1 MKESTMLRHSD
12 FSTRWLGR
20 LLLLGYLLLPG
31 SCGSDGSGGGGGGGS
46 QTTSIEKIYARATT
60 TLAIEVDYQTGAEP
74 YTGTLLTMD
83 TWNIFGVNA
92 NALFKNQ
99 KTLQVPTTLAAM
111 QALSDITA
119 TTFTSQQV
127 LDIATK
133 HRDQADTADRAT
145 FYIVFLNGL
154 FHDGQ
159 MVRNDVL
166 GVSIGATRVIAMFKP
181 VIASSASLP
190 NVRKFVEQS
199 TLVHEFGHAVGL
211 VNNGVAMVNAHQD
224 PAHGA
229 HDTSSACVM
238 YYANEGASD
247 AAQFAQ
253 RYITTCTEVIF
264 DSACLAD
271 TAARIAAAK

>member
-1 MKESTMLRHSD
+1 MRTNLLGA
-12 FSTRWLGR
+12 TRRLAR
-20 LLLLGYLLLPG
+20 LLVLCPLLCAA
-31 SCGSDGSGGGGGGGS
+31 SCGSDGGGGGGNPA
-46 QTTSIEKIYARATT
+46 TVIEKIYARATT

-83 TWNIFGVNA
+83 TWNIFRVNA
-92 NALFKNQ
+92 DALFKNQ
-99 KTLQVPTTLAAM
+99 KTVQVPTTLGAM
-111 QALSDITA
+111 QALTDITA
-119 TTFTSQQV
+119 TTFTSEQV
-127 LDIATK
+127 LDIAAK

-154 FHDGQ
+154 FHDGT
-159 MVRNDVL
+159 MARNDVL

-181 VIASSASLP
+181 VIMSAAAFG

-224 PAHGA
+224 TAHGA
-229 HDTSSACVM
+229 HDSSSACVM

-253 RYITTCTEVIF
+253 RYITTGNEVLF
-264 DSACLAD
+264 DAGCLAD

>member
-1 MKESTMLRHSD
+1 MLGQPSRAS
-12 FSTRWLGR
+12 RCLRR

-31 SCGSDGSGGGGGGGS
+31 SCGSDGSGGSS
-46 QTTSIEKIYARATT
+46 QATSIDKIYARATT
-60 TLAIEVDYQTGAEP
+60 TIAIEVDYQTGAEP
-74 YTGTLLTMD
+74 YTGTLLSMD
-83 TWNIFGVNA
+83 TWNIFLVNA
-92 NALFKNQ
+92 NALFKSQ
-99 KTLQVPTTLAAM
+99 KTLKVPTTLAEM
-111 QALSDITA
+111 QVLSGISGTSF
-119 TTFTSQQV
+119 TTQQV
-127 LDIATK
+127 LDIASL

-181 VIASSASLP
+181 VISGAAALP

-211 VNNGVAMVNAHQD
+211 VNNGVAMVSPHQD
-224 PAHGA
+224 SAHGA
-229 HDTSSACVM
+229 HDQNTACVM

-253 RYITTCTEVIF
+253 RYITTGNEVIF

-271 TAARIAAAK
+271 TAARLAAAK

>member
-1 MKESTMLRHSD
+1 MPRSLSLT
-12 FSTRWLGR
+12 TR
-20 LLLLGYLLLPG
+20 LLAGCWLSAFSVLPI
-31 SCGSDGSGGGGGGGS
+31 SCGSDGSGGGGGS
-46 QTTSIEKIYARATT
+46 QASSIDKIYARATT

-83 TWNIFGVNA
+83 TWNLFKVNA
-92 NALFKNQ
+92 AALFKSQ
-99 KTLQVPTTLAAM
+99 KTLQVPTTLAEM
-111 QALSDITA
+111 QALSDISG

-127 LDIATK
+127 LDIASR
-133 HRDQADTADRAT
+133 HRDLADTADRAT
-145 FYIVFLNGL
+145 FYFVFLNGM

-181 VIASSASLP
+181 VIMSAAALA
-190 NVRKFVEQS
+190 NIRKFVEQS

-211 VNNGVAMVNAHQD
+211 VNNGVAMITAHQD
-224 PAHGA
+224 TAHGA
-229 HDTSSACVM
+229 HDSSTACVM

-253 RYITTCTEVIF
+253 RYISTGNEVLF
-264 DSACLAD
+264 DNNCLAD
-271 TAARIAAAK
+271 TAGRLASAK